1 MSNDGKVL
9 LLSGNEAVAHGAIAA
24 GCRFFAGYPITPSSE
39 IAEQL
44 SLILPRIGG
53 KFIQMEDEIASIAA
67 IIGASLAGVK
77 SLTATSGP
85 GYSLKQENIG
95 YASLTE
101 VPCVIINVQ
110 RGGPSTGLPTSPAQ
124 ADVLQAKWGTHGDH
138 PIIVLAPTYVRE
150 IFDLTVAAFNL
161 SEEFRVPVVV
171 LLDEINAHM
180 REKVELPAS
189 VEVVD
194 RRKPTVSPEEYKPY
208 DTSFGDVPPMANY
221 GEGFRFHVTGL
232 MHDATGFP
240 TGDAKIVGACQS
252 RLLRKIDDNVDK
264 IAVSK
269 CRFHEQAETLVI
281 SFGSTARSV
290 NHAVAELREEGL
302 KLGTLRPLTLFPFP
316 LKQLEQALSSGKTRR
331 ILVVELNMGQ
341 LILEIQRYVAGRV
354 PVLGLHKAD
363 GDPITPEEVVDR
375 IREVHT

>member
-1 MSNDGKVL
+1 MSKDGRVL
-9 LLSGNEAVAHGAIAA
+9 LLSGNEAVAQGAVAV

-44 SLILPRIGG
+44 SLIMPRIGG

-67 IIGASLAGVK
+67 VIGASLAGVK
-77 SLTATSGP
+77 SMTATSGP

-95 YASLTE
+95 YAALTE
-101 VPCVIINVQ
+101 VPCVIFNVQ

-138 PIIVLAPTYVRE
+138 PVIVLAPTYVRE
-150 IFDLTVAAFNL
+150 VFDLTVRAFNL
-161 SEEFRVPVVV
+161 SEEYRVPVVV

-189 VEVVD
+189 VEIVD
-194 RRKPTVSPEEYKPY
+194 RTKPTVSPEEYKPY
-208 DTSFGDVPPMANY
+208 DTSFGDIPPMANY
-221 GEGFRFHVTGL
+221 GEGYRFHVTGL

-240 TGDAKIVGACQS
+240 SGDAKIVGACQE
-252 RLLRKIDDNVDK
+252 RLLRKIDANVDK
-264 IAVSK
+264 IAASK
-269 CRFHEQAETLVI
+269 CRFHEEAETLVI

-316 LKQLEQALSSGKTRR
+316 LKELEQALSSGKTKR

-363 GDPITPEEVVDR
+363 GEPITPEEVVDR
-375 IREVHT
+375 IREVHR

>member
-9 LLSGNEAVAHGAIAA
+9 LLSGNEAVAQGAIAA

-138 PIIVLAPTYVRE
+138 PIIVIAPTYVRE
-150 IFDLTVAAFNL
+150 IFDLTVVAFNL

-194 RRKPTVSPEEYKPY
+194 RRKPTVSPEEYQPY

-316 LKQLEQALSSGKTRR
+316 LKQLEQALSSGKTKR

-375 IREVHT
+375 IREVHK